1 MLLLVKSENKT
12 YENSAL
18 ASLDKSLADVFF
30 FFFKVYP

>member
-18 ASLDKSLADVFF
+18 ASLDKPLADW